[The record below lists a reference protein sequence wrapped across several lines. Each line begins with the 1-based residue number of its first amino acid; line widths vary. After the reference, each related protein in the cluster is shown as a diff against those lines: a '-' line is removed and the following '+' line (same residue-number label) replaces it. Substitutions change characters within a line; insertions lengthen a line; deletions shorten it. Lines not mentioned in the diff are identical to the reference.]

1 MTNNTKQTGKTIPV
15 QIVGDLAAAFGKSI
29 ATIYRWARSNDDR
42 LTSDKAKKVY
52 AEHGF
57 EWASDGVLD
66 GQMAG

>member
-1 MTNNTKQTGKTIPV
+1 MEHTEEQSDKTIPV

-29 ATIYRWARSNDDR
+29 STIYRWVKSKDDR

-57 EWASDGVLD
+57 VWKASEVLD
-66 GQMAG
+66 GQLAG